1 MATSIFLTRRL
12 LPKLG
17 VKRMLLLG
25 LAAMGVGQ
33 AWLSQIT
40 AGGSYEVNVLAGVML
55 TAFGLGIAFPTVSI
69 AVTAGIPARQQ
80 GVAGGLF
87 VTAQQVG
94 AAAGLAVLAT
104 VADART
110 RAAHG
115 SLVAGYQ
122 LSFLVAVGFIAAAA
136 AIVLIQLRRTTSAP
150 RLAVPASPV
159 GTPAASAAVPAQPA
173 TVGFTK
179 PEPADRCPLTRCGL
193 GVTCTLPAMTL
204 PECVPAAA
212 IKALHSGPCHRGRTP
227 SASRTRPPSSASLE
241 PSPSTCTTSGRPL
254 CNVPGQLRRAVRAD
268 VRPTMAATRRR

>member
-25 LAAMGVGQ
+25 LGARGVGQ

-40 AGGSYEVNVLAGVML
+40 AGGSYEVNVLGGVML

-69 AVTAGIPARQQ
+69 AVTTGIPARQQ

-104 VADART
+104 IADSRT

-115 SLVAGYQ
+115 SLVAGYR
-122 LSFLVAVGFIAAAA
+122 LSFLVAVGFIAVAA
-136 AIVLIQLRRTTSAP
+136 AIVLIQLRRPASAP
-150 RLAVPASPV
+150 RPAVPASPARMSV
-159 GTPAASAAVPAQPA
+159 ASAAVPPHCCAWSPGPWPRPGWRPA
-173 TVGFTK
+173 T
-179 PEPADRCPLTRCGL
+179 CPPRPRPRWAETW
-193 GVTCTLPAMTL
+193 
-204 PECVPAAA
+204 
-212 IKALHSGPCHRGRTP
+212 
-227 SASRTRPPSSASLE
+227 SR
-241 PSPSTCTTSGRPL
+241 
-254 CNVPGQLRRAVRAD
+254 
-268 VRPTMAATRRR
+268 

>member
-1 MATSIFLTRRL
+1 
-12 LPKLG
+12 
-17 VKRMLLLG
+17 
-25 LAAMGVGQ
+25 
-33 AWLSQIT
+33 
-40 AGGSYEVNVLAGVML
+40 ML

-150 RLAVPASPV
+150 RPAVPASPV
-159 GTPAASAAVPAQPA
+159 GTLAASAAVPPHPA

-179 PEPADRCPLTRCGL
+179 PEPADQCPLTRCGL
-193 GVTCTLPAMTL
+193 GATCTLPAMTPPERVPSAAVKRPSTQVRVTGGERRAL
-204 PECVPAAA
+204 PE
-212 IKALHSGPCHRGRTP
+212 RGR
-227 SASRTRPPSSASLE
+227 RRPPRWRRAHRHARRVAGRCATSLASFEE
-241 PSPSTCTTSGRPL
+241 PSELTYALPWRLLG
-254 CNVPGQLRRAVRAD
+254 AD
-268 VRPTMAATRRR
+268 DLEVLVDEDVVRPVDTDVVDLVLAVAQ